1 MKKKL
6 SIKIVES
13 PRQFET
19 VGESVRYDI
28 LKVINKDA
36 PVGRMPQKLEEA
48 LIDSMEN
55 LQIALEQAS
64 EMSYEQGFE
73 DGWNKAKKLL
83 KV

>member
-1 MKKKL
+1 MRNK
-6 SIKIVES
+6 IKIISS
-13 PRQFET
+13 PRPFET

-36 PVGRMPQKLEEA
+36 PVGKMPQKLEEN
-48 LIDSMEN
+48 LNDCMES